1 MDRTKRATTP
11 EHHSSPVVSMDAVT
25 KTYRTRDRT
34 VHALDRM
41 TLSVRRGEVLGVLG
55 PNGAGKTTAVNV
67 LSTLESPDSGTAT
80 VAGVDV
86 VQDAAA
92 VRASISLTGQ
102 FAAVD
107 GELTGHENLVLFG
120 RLRGLS
126 RPAARNRAD
135 ALLADLSLTDVGR
148 SLVRTYSG
156 GMRRRLDIAVSMM
169 TVPEVLFLDEPTTG
183 LDPHA
188 RTELWDVVRAL
199 SARGVTIVLTTQYL
213 EEADELADRIVV
225 VDHGTVIAEGT
236 AEELKARLGPNELIL
251 TPDDPGDLPR
261 LAASLNAWAPAT
273 EGDAV
278 RVPLT
283 DGARTAAA
291 AMQAL
296 GGTGIELAGMEMAR
310 HTLDDVFFAL
320 TGESTAQEAGQ

>member
-1 MDRTKRATTP
+1 MHTDQRNGQPLLEIQGLAKSYAG
-11 EHHSSPVVSMDAVT
+11 HSSQ
-25 KTYRTRDRT
+25 RRT
-34 VHALDRM
+34 VLDDLCLTLPAGIHAL
-41 TLSVRRGEVLGVLG
+41 LG
-55 PNGAGKTTAVNV
+55 PNGAGKTTLVKI
-67 LSTLESPDSGTAT
+67 LSTLLPYD
-80 VAGVDV
+80 AGE
-86 VQDAAA
+86 
-92 VRASISLTGQ
+92 VRVLGLDPRRDRRELQTRISMTGQ

-107 GELTGHENLVLFG
+107 AKLSCIENLEMMGELFGHP
-120 RLRGLS
+120 RHTAHARGVELLERFDLARS
-126 RPAARNRAD
+126 RD
-135 ALLADLSLTDVGR
+135 
-148 SLVRTYSG
+148 VRTAALSG
-156 GMRRRLDIAVSMM
+156 GMRRKLDIAVGLISRPAL
-169 TVPEVLFLDEPTTG
+169 VFLDEPTTG

-236 AEELKARLGPNELIL
+236 ADELKARLGPNELIL

-261 LAASLNAWAPAT
+261 LAASLAAWAATT
-273 EGDAV
+273 EGDTV
-278 RVPLT
+278 CVPLT

-296 GGTGIELAGMEMAR
+296 GGSGIELAGMEMAR

-320 TGESTAQEAGQ
+320 TGEPTSQETGQ